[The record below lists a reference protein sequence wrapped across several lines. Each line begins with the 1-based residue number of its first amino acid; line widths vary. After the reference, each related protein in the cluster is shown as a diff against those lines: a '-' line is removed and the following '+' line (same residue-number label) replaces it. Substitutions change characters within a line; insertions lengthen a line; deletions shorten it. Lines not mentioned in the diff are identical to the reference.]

1 MTIVMFAGSLR
12 KNSFNKQFIDVVGNS
27 LKKHKDVEVMNLDLK
42 DYPFPVYDADIEEA
56 GMPGKV
62 KELGDLIAKA
72 DGLIISTPEY
82 NGSIPGVL
90 KNYIDWLSR
99 LKPVPLTGKPLLLLG
114 ASPGALGAV
123 RSLWHT
129 RQPFEVLHVHVY
141 PEMLGLPKAH
151 EAFDGKGQLNDSKMQ
166 ERLNTLIDNF
176 IKHIGP

>member
-1 MTIVMFAGSLR
+1 MKIVMFAGSLR
-12 KNSFNKQFIDVVGNS
+12 KDSWNKKLTDVVEKT
-27 LKKHKDVEVMNLDLK
+27 LKKYKNVEVMNLDLK
-42 DYPFPVYDADIEEA
+42 EYPFPVYDADIEEA

-99 LKPVPLTGKPLLLLG
+99 LKPVPLTGKYLLLLG
-114 ASPGALGAV
+114 ASSGALGAV

-129 RQPFEVLHVHVY
+129 RQPFEVLNVHVY

-151 EAFDGKGQLNDSKMQ
+151 EAFDGKGLLNDEKMQ
-166 ERLNTLIDNF
+166 QRLDKLVDGFID
-176 IKHIGP
+176 HVGL